1 MPQTRPPH
9 PPDAAEQESSG
20 HALATWVR
28 LETREGLA
36 SRGRTAP
43 PGWGRRPQGMHKLDE
58 AQEEEVVEI

>member
-28 LETREGLA
+28 LETWEGLA

-43 PGWGRRPQGMHKLDE
+43 PRRPQGMHKLDE